1 EVSTVKDTAR
11 NTPAPALAPGRYAVT
26 AGYTS
31 QVWDVTAQGVT
42 RTTAQSGTYA
52 PSPLAPLTHAEAA
65 QVLAQAA
72 AYLGR
77 PAAQPLA
84 PQPVSTPS
92 GAPVGKAT
100 GRALHVELS
109 RLGYREHYTAA
120 ADALGRP
127 VPSLAALTAA
137 EVKTVYAYAYG
148 SLGMTA

>member
-1 EVSTVKDTAR
+1 MQTITAQ

-77 PAAQPLA
+77 PAAQALDA
-84 PQPVSTPS
+84 QPVSTPS
-92 GAPVGKAT
+92 AAPVGKAT

-109 RLGYREHYTAA
+109 RLGYREHYAAA